1 MSGLYIRKFI
11 DRLQQCELKGQ
22 KDYSCPLSDAK
33 NLHNDITKLLL
44 DLETIREAKSNTTTE
59 EIIQVELGGGDF

>member
-22 KDYSCPLSDAK
+22 KDFVCPIADAK

-44 DLETIREAKSNTTTE
+44 DLEAVKQADNKDNDTITVQLE
-59 EIIQVELGGGDF
+59 GGSF

>member
-1 MSGLYIRKFI
+1 MSGLYIRKFV

-22 KDYSCPLSDAK
+22 KDYSCSIVDAK

-44 DLETIREAKSNTTTE
+44 DLEALREAKPKSE
-59 EIIQVELGGGDF
+59 DIIQVELGGGDF

>member
-22 KDYSCPLSDAK
+22 KDFSCPIADAK
-33 NLHNDITKLLL
+33 NLHNDITRLLL
-44 DLETIREAKSNTTTE
+44 DLEAVKQSSQTE
-59 EIIQVELGGGDF
+59 EVVQIELGGGDF

>member
-22 KDYSCPLSDAK
+22 KDYSCPIGDAK

-44 DLETIREAKSNTTTE
+44 DLETIREAKPSSE
-59 EIIQVELGGGDF
+59 EVIQIELGGGDF

>member
-22 KDYSCPLSDAK
+22 KDFSCPIADAK
-33 NLHNDITKLLL
+33 NLHNDITRLLL
-44 DLETIREAKSNTTTE
+44 DLEAVKQSSSSE
-59 EIIQVELGGGDF
+59 EVIQVELGGGNF

>member
-22 KDYSCPLSDAK
+22 KDFSCPIADAK
-33 NLHNDITKLLL
+33 NLHNDITRLLL
-44 DLETIREAKSNTTTE
+44 DLEAVKNNTQSDQVV
-59 EIIQVELGGGDF
+59 QVELGGGDF

>member
-22 KDYSCPLSDAK
+22 KDFSCPIADAK
-33 NLHNDITKLLL
+33 NLHNDITRLLL
-44 DLETIREAKSNTTTE
+44 DLEAVKQSSQTE
-59 EIIQVELGGGDF
+59 EVVQIELGGGEF

>member
-22 KDYSCPLSDAK
+22 KDFSCPIADAK
-33 NLHNDITKLLL
+33 NLHNDITRLLL
-44 DLETIREAKSNTTTE
+44 DLEAVKQSSQTQEVV
-59 EIIQVELGGGDF
+59 QVELGGGDF

>member
-22 KDYSCPLSDAK
+22 KDFSCPIADAK
-33 NLHNDITKLLL
+33 NLHNDITRLLL
-44 DLETIREAKSNTTTE
+44 DLEAVKQSSQTE
-59 EIIQVELGGGDF
+59 EVVQVELGGGDF

>member
-22 KDYSCPLSDAK
+22 KDFICPLADAK

-44 DLETIREAKSNTTTE
+44 DVDALRDEKSSQPETIT
-59 EIIQVELGGGDF
+59 VEVGGGSF

>member
-22 KDYSCPLSDAK
+22 KDYSCPIADAK

-44 DLETIREAKSNTTTE
+44 DLDTMREATPKSE
-59 EIIQVELGGGDF
+59 EIVQIELGGGDF

>member
-22 KDYSCPLSDAK
+22 RDFICPIADAK
-33 NLHNDITKLLL
+33 NLHNDITRLLL
-44 DLETIREAKSNTTTE
+44 DLEAVKNKTQSDELIK
-59 EIIQVELGGGDF
+59 VELGGGDF

>member
-22 KDYSCPLSDAK
+22 KDFSCPIADAK
-33 NLHNDITKLLL
+33 NLHNDITRLLL
-44 DLETIREAKSNTTTE
+44 DLEAVKQSSQTNEV
-59 EIIQVELGGGDF
+59 IQVELGGGDF

>member
-22 KDYSCPLSDAK
+22 KDFSCPIADAK
-33 NLHNDITKLLL
+33 NLHNDITRLLL
-44 DLETIREAKSNTTTE
+44 DLEAVKQSSQTE
-59 EIIQVELGGGDF
+59 EVIQVELGGGDF

>member
-11 DRLQQCELKGQ
+11 DRVQQCELTGQ
-22 KDYSCPLSDAK
+22 KDFICPLADAK

-44 DLETIREAKSNTTTE
+44 DLEAVREEKNQDQSIT
-59 EIIQVELGGGDF
+59 VELGGGSF

>member
-11 DRLQQCELKGQ
+11 DRVQQCELKGQ
-22 KDYSCPLSDAK
+22 KDFICPLADAK

-44 DLETIREAKSNTTTE
+44 DLEALREAVQQDNQ
-59 EIIQVELGGGDF
+59 IVQVELGGGNF

>member
-22 KDYSCPLSDAK
+22 KDFSCPIADAK

-44 DLETIREAKSNTTTE
+44 DLEAVKQSSQTQEVV
-59 EIIQVELGGGDF
+59 QVELGGGDF

>member
-22 KDYSCPLSDAK
+22 RDFICPIADAK
-33 NLHNDITKLLL
+33 NLHNDITRLLL
-44 DLETIREAKSNTTTE
+44 DLEAVKNKTQTDEL
-59 EIIQVELGGGDF
+59 IQIELGGGDF

>member
-22 KDYSCPLSDAK
+22 KDFSCPIADAK
-33 NLHNDITKLLL
+33 NLHNDITRLLL
-44 DLETIREAKSNTTTE
+44 DLEAVKQSRTDEVV
-59 EIIQVELGGGDF
+59 QVELGGGDF

>member
-22 KDYSCPLSDAK
+22 KDFSCPIADAK
-33 NLHNDITKLLL
+33 NLHNDITRLLL
-44 DLETIREAKSNTTTE
+44 DLEAVKQSSQTQEV
-59 EIIQVELGGGDF
+59 IQVELGGGDF

>member
-1 MSGLYIRKFI
+1 MSGLYIRKFV

-22 KDYSCPLSDAK
+22 KDYSCPIADAK

-44 DLETIREAKSNTTTE
+44 DLESLREANQQQE
-59 EIIQVELGGGDF
+59 QVIQMELGGGDF